1 MNKNNN
7 KGSVKKNSNSKKKT
21 STNLNNMNNM
31 NNISSKKN
39 IKNGNVNDEITTAT
53 SSNHINT
60 ILNGNNEEIKDV
72 QVVSNLNIDN
82 KREDNNSKMN
92 IQGEETVNNETN
104 NNQANNKDGESKIN
118 LKNNKSNKPNESN
131 KKTKNNNNNNN
142 NNNNKNN
149 NNNSASNKKNS
160 KNKKKV
166 DKLDLILN
174 EFKNDIKNVKGEK
187 NQNCNKLSNGAIET
201 NNMHNNYNNNGRI
214 HFDEEE
220 IREIKKKIILNEHM
234 LEEQDNSSI
243 RLLKNWP
250 QVEKT
255 YQTNPPSIPLDLIYG
270 KDGKYPVGE
279 ILEYN
284 NYNLSGQSLQ
294 EKKEREK
301 LSIDY
306 YEDLRKAAECHRQ
319 VRKHMQAFIKPGKK
333 MIDIAQET
341 ERKTK
346 ELILA
351 QKLKCGWGFPTGCS
365 LNHCAAHYTPN
376 YGDETVLKYDDV
388 CKLDFGVH
396 VNGYIIDCAFTIAFN
411 DKYDNLIKATQDGTN
426 TGLKEAGID
435 ARMCDI
441 GEAIQEAIES
451 YEIELNQKIYPIKAI
466 SNLRGH
472 SINKYIIHGGKCVP
486 IVKQKEKN
494 EIMEEGELF
503 AIETFA
509 STGKGFVNHE
519 NDCSHYMRNPEK
531 QFVPIRLNSAKTLL
545 KVINDNFDT
554 LPFCNRWLD
563 DLGQTRHF
571 MALKTLIDLNIVE
584 PYPPLCDIKNSFT
597 SQMEH
602 TILLRPTCKEILSR
616 GPDF

>member
-1 MNKNNN
+1 MNKTNKKEEKKNKNLDTKKKYSQNNELN
-7 KGSVKKNSNSKKKT
+7 KVKDINENKKKIVENVIKEKNEQVINSNEKEAINIVQNSVEKSEDKSIRDEVKKNES
-21 STNLNNMNNM
+21 
-31 NNISSKKN
+31 
-39 IKNGNVNDEITTAT
+39 
-53 SSNHINT
+53 INF
-60 ILNGNNEEIKDV
+60 
-72 QVVSNLNIDN
+72 
-82 KREDNNSKMN
+82 
-92 IQGEETVNNETN
+92 
-104 NNQANNKDGESKIN
+104 
-118 LKNNKSNKPNESN
+118 
-131 KKTKNNNNNNN
+131 N
-142 NNNNKNN
+142 NNNNKNIKN
-149 NNNSASNKKNS
+149 TKNDKNKKNKNS
-160 KNKKKV
+160 TNDDKNKSSKKNKNKKKS
-166 DKLDLILN
+166 KLDLILN
-174 EFKNDIKNVKGEK
+174 EFKNEINERDIEKREEKGEEK
-187 NQNCNKLSNGAIET
+187 VEENKKK
-201 NNMHNNYNNNGRI
+201 
-214 HFDEEE
+214 EE
-220 IREIKKKIILNEHM
+220 IEDYDIEKIKKTIVIKENFI
-234 LEEQDNSSI
+234 EEQNNSHI

-250 QVEKT
+250 QVEKSF
-255 YQTNPPSIPLDLIYG
+255 QTNPPTVPIELLFQG
-270 KDGKYPVGE
+270 KNYPVGE
-279 ILEYN
+279 ILEYKHV
-284 NYNLSGQSLQ
+284 LSGKSLQ

-301 LSIDY
+301 ISIDY

-319 VRKHMQAFIKPGKK
+319 VRKYMQTYIQPGRK
-333 MIDIAQET
+333 MIDIVQAT

-411 DKYDNLIKATQDGTN
+411 EKYDNLIKATQDGTN
-426 TGLKEAGID
+426 TGIKEAGID

-441 GEAIQEAIES
+441 GEAIQEVIES

-486 IVKQKEKN
+486 IVRQKEKS

-509 STGKGFVNHE
+509 STGKGYVTHE
-519 NDCSHYMRNPEK
+519 NDCSHYMRNPDK

-554 LPFCNRWLD
+554 LPFCRRWLD

-571 MALKTLIDLNIVE
+571 MALKTLVDLNIVE
-584 PYPPLCDIKNSFT
+584 PYPPLCDTKNSYT

-602 TILLRPTCKEILSR
+602 TILLRPTCKEVLSR